1 MPHTKEPLMSCPE
14 CHDGYGQPKSVMMA
28 AGQRTVRYAC
38 PTCGHEWNVTTPD
51 RDRFL
56 RRD

>member
-38 PTCGHEWNVTTPD
+38 PTCGHE
-51 RDRFL
+51 
-56 RRD
+56 